1 MTMVSRVGFFFW
13 GELEMKDYFIS
24 GHRLRLS
31 EDGTLSEYGFT
42 FGGSKLV
49 GWTPVQWSELERGAF
64 QISSQHEL
72 WPLLQADRER
82 RGLEPLQCPLERE
95 DRNYDRLVAMESQRE
110 ASRQEATERARD
122 LRLREQAAEYG
133 FTDLNEFTRVCR
145 VVRAITA
152 GVLR

>member
-1 MTMVSRVGFFFW
+1 
-13 GELEMKDYFIS
+13 MKNYYIR
-24 GHRLRLS
+24 GHRLRLAD
-31 EDGTLSEYGFT
+31 DGTLSEYGFT
-42 FGGSKLV
+42 CGGSSLV
-49 GWTPVQWSELERGAF
+49 GWTTVQWSELERGAL

-95 DRNYDRLVAMESQRE
+95 DRNYDRFMAMESQRD
-110 ASRQEATERARD
+110 ATRQEAAERARD

-133 FTDLNEFTRVCR
+133 FSDPDEFTRVCR
-145 VVRAITA
+145 VVRAIKA